1 MRENGVG
8 EDGVV
13 REGPGQELSRAARG
27 ATFAVLL
34 CLLAASGVAAQT
46 TAELASGSSDMIG
59 QVAPTWQQRG
69 WVNSEPVEPGQFQGR
84 VVLLRFFTDQ
94 PVGAKAVRDLYR
106 AYREQG
112 LSAVGIYVP
121 TPMPTSTDSEMVR
134 RLAIAMGFDFP
145 VAVDPGWETVNRYWL
160 DRADAEPGA
169 ATFLIDR
176 RGIIRYIQPDGRYEK
191 DSRDRVA
198 RRAYENLEKQV
209 QLLLQEEPPQ

>member
-1 MRENGVG
+1 MRGNGVG
-8 EDGVV
+8 EDGVT
-13 REGPGQELSRAARG
+13 RKGHEQELRRGARP
-27 ATFAVLL
+27 ATFAALL
-34 CLLAASGVAAQT
+34 ALLAAGGAAAQT
-46 TAELASGSSDMIG
+46 TAELASGSNSMIG
-59 QVAPTWQQRG
+59 QVAPAWQQRG
-69 WVNSEPVEPGQFQGR
+69 WVNSEPIEPGQLLGK
-84 VVLLRFFTDQ
+84 VILLRFFTDQ

-106 AYREQG
+106 AYQQQG

-121 TPMPTSTDSEMVR
+121 TPMPATTEPEAVR
-134 RLAIAMGFDFP
+134 RLAVAMGFDFP
-145 VAVDPGWETVNRYWL
+145 VAADSGWETATRYWL

-198 RRAYENLEKQV
+198 RRAYENLEKQI